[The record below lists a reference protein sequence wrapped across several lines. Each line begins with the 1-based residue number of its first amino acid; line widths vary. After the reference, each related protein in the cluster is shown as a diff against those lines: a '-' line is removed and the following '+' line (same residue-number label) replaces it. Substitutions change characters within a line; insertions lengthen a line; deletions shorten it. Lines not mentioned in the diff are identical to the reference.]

1 MCVVSRVLVAVG
13 LFLHLSFASL
23 AASADSEAWF
33 NGLSAGDRLR
43 LETELVLIGLL
54 AELPDGDFAPATFE
68 SLSALQ
74 RNAGGEATGVL
85 SDAERQDLAL
95 RAAGAES
102 RLGFAATTD
111 EDALVELQL
120 PGAILTDHRSTGTG
134 TSYSSADGEL
144 SLETI
149 RIALDDRG
157 FPGLFDALSV
167 SDEDRTVLDMDYRG
181 TSFSVRGVVGPYG
194 YRTFV
199 RDAGDTAVGFTV
211 AWGDGYAVDGPVIA
225 AYLTA
230 GFTPL
235 PMPMPGA
242 EEKVAASAPRT
253 EFGAFNLP
261 PDQPELIVLNADI
274 TSVTSLDF
282 DRALAARPEARIVA
296 LNSPGGAVDSALTMA
311 HKIHKLG
318 LSTYVPPQMG
328 CYSACAYMYFAGVHR
343 QAAGELGVHQISSEV
358 ADVVFTQSTLG
369 DVLDALETYGV
380 AQPVISKMLRTPPD
394 DMYIFSGDEIV
405 ALSINRGDPIDV
417 AVSLPLPANEPADFI
432 GVAFVELS
440 SLATREAA
448 DRSRDYY
455 ASRWA
460 SVFGDTSPRVDIGE
474 IGSTGAVYR
483 VRVPTASVE
492 RANTICAAIRADGG
506 GCFITS
512 GN

>member
-1 MCVVSRVLVAVG
+1 MRVVSRVLVAVG
-13 LFLHLSFASL
+13 LFLYFSVATL

-33 NGLSAGDRLR
+33 DGLSAGDRLR
-43 LETELVLIGLL
+43 LETELVLTGLL
-54 AELPDGDFAPATFE
+54 SEIPDDRFAPSTFE
-68 SLSALQ
+68 ALTTLQ
-74 RNAGGEATGVL
+74 RGSGGEATGVL
-85 SDAERQDLAL
+85 TATERRDLAM
-95 RAAGAES
+95 RAAAAEI
-102 RLGFAATTD
+102 RFGFATTTD
-111 EDALVELQL
+111 EDALLELQL
-120 PGAILTDHRSTGTG
+120 PSVVLTDHRSTGTG

-167 SDEDRTVLDMDYRG
+167 SDEDRTVIDMDYRG
-181 TSFSVRGVVGPYG
+181 QSFSVGGQVGSYG
-194 YRTFV
+194 YRTYML
-199 RDAGDTAVGFTV
+199 DAGSTAVGFTV
-211 AWGDGYAVDGPVIA
+211 AWGDAYAEDGPMIA

-230 GFTPL
+230 GFAPL
-235 PMPMPGA
+235 PLPDPGVD
-242 EEKVAASAPRT
+242 EKVAAGVART
-253 EFGAFNLP
+253 EFGAFSLP
-261 PDQPELIVLNADI
+261 VDQPELIVLNADI

-311 HKIHKLG
+311 RKIHKLG

-328 CYSACAYMYFAGVHR
+328 CYSACAYMYFAGAGR

-369 DVLDALETYGV
+369 DVLDALEEYGV

-394 DMYIFSGDEIV
+394 DMYIFSGEEIE
-405 ALSINRGDPIDV
+405 ALGINRGAAIDV
-417 AVSLPLPANEPADFI
+417 AVSIPSPANQPADTGGI
-432 GVAFVELS
+432 AFVELS
-440 SLATREAA
+440 SLGTREAA
-448 DRSRDYY
+448 DRARDYY

-460 SVFGDTSPRVDIGE
+460 SVFGDAAPRVDIGE
-474 IGSTGAVYR
+474 IGSTGAIYR

-492 RANTICAAIRADGG
+492 LANTICAAIRADGG

>member
-1 MCVVSRVLVAVG
+1 MRVVSRVLVAVG
-13 LFLHLSFASL
+13 LFLHFSVATL
-23 AASADSEAWF
+23 AASADSQAWF
-33 NGLSAGDRLR
+33 DGLSAGDRLR

-54 AELPDGDFAPATFE
+54 TDLPDGDFAPSTFE
-68 SLSALQ
+68 ALVTLQ
-74 RNAGGEATGVL
+74 RHADGEATGVL
-85 SDAERQDLAL
+85 SDAELRDLAK
-95 RAAGAES
+95 RAAAAEI
-102 RLGFAATTD
+102 RLGFATATD

-120 PGAILTDHRSTGTG
+120 PATVLTEHRSTGTG
-134 TSYSSADGEL
+134 TSYSSVDGEL

-149 RIALDDRG
+149 RIALDERG

-181 TSFSVRGVVGPYG
+181 ESFSVGGLVGPYG
-194 YRTFV
+194 YRTFML
-199 RDAGDTAVGFTV
+199 DAGSTAVGFTV
-211 AWGDGYAVDGPVIA
+211 AWGDGYATDGPVIA

-230 GFTPL
+230 GFAPL
-235 PMPMPGA
+235 PLPLPGT
-242 EEKVAASAPRT
+242 EEKVASSAPRT
-253 EFGAFNLP
+253 AFGAFTLP

-274 TSVTSLDF
+274 TSVTSLEF

-328 CYSACAYMYFAGVHR
+328 CYSACAYMYFAGAGR

-369 DVLDALETYGV
+369 DVLDALELFGV
-380 AQPVISKMLRTPPD
+380 AQPVISNMLRTPPD
-394 DMYIFSGDEIV
+394 DMYVFSGAEIE
-405 ALSINRGDPIDV
+405 ALGINRGEPIDV
-417 AVSLPLPANEPADFI
+417 AVSIPPPTNQPADTAGI
-432 GVAFVELS
+432 AFVELS
-440 SLATREAA
+440 SLGTREAA

-460 SVFGDTSPRVDIGE
+460 SVFGDTAPRVDIGE
-474 IGSTGAVYR
+474 VGSTGAIYR

>member
-1 MCVVSRVLVAVG
+1 
-13 LFLHLSFASL
+13 LHLSAATL
-23 AASADSEAWF
+23 AASTDSEAWF
-33 NGLSAGDRLR
+33 HGLSAGDRLR

-54 AELPDGDFAPATFE
+54 TDLPDGDFAPATFDA
-68 SLSALQ
+68 LTTLQ
-74 RNAGGEATGVL
+74 RNAGGKATGVL
-85 SDAERQDLAL
+85 SAAERRDLAM
-95 RAAGAES
+95 RAAAAEI
-102 RLGFAATTD
+102 RLGFATTTD
-111 EDALVELQL
+111 QDALVELRL
-120 PGAILTDHRSTGTG
+120 PATVLTDHRSTGTG

-181 TSFSVRGVVGPYG
+181 TSFSVGGVVGPYG

-199 RDAGDTAVGFTV
+199 LDAGSTAVGFTV
-211 AWGDGYAVDGPVIA
+211 AWGKDYAEDGPVIA

-230 GFTPL
+230 GFAPL
-235 PMPMPGA
+235 PLPVPGA
-242 EEKVAASAPRT
+242 DEKLAASAPRT
-253 EFGAFNLP
+253 EFGAFTLP

-311 HKIHKLG
+311 QKIHKLG
-318 LSTYVPPQMG
+318 LSTYVPAEMG
-328 CYSACAYMYFAGVHR
+328 CYSACAYMYFAGPVR

-369 DVLDALETYGV
+369 DVLDALELYGV

-394 DMYIFSGDEIV
+394 DMYIFSRDEIE
-405 ALSINRGDPIDV
+405 ALGINRGEPIDV
-417 AVSLPLPANEPADFI
+417 AVTIPPPTNQPADTAGI
-432 GVAFVELS
+432 AFVELS
-440 SLATREAA
+440 SLGTREAA

-460 SVFGDTSPRVDIGE
+460 SVFGDTAPRVDIGE
-474 IGSTGAVYR
+474 IGSTGAIYR